1 MVKTT
6 RILTVAAALAVFGV
20 AALPIASYAVSDTS
34 NVTSQVQVTD
44 GVSIS
49 CAGNYAKNY
58 GAAAN
63 ATDSTGAG
71 SEATPGTCT
80 VISNVAAGYDLTV
93 AMTGATNNLVSG
105 GNTIAANASHAAGT
119 PGWAIDWD
127 SNPLTGGAND
137 NLSGTRKVVPVAG
150 SGASIASTSAVSANS
165 GDIYKYGFS
174 SSIAATTLAGT
185 YNGTVVFTVVTK

>member
-6 RILTVAAALAVFGV
+6 KILTAAMALAVFGV
-20 AALPIASYAVSDTS
+20 AALPAASYAVTDTS
-34 NVTSQVQVTD
+34 SVTVQVQVTD
-44 GVSIS
+44 GVSLS
-49 CAGNYAKNY
+49 CTGNYAHNY
-58 GAAAN
+58 GAATN
-63 ATDSTGAG
+63 ATDSTGAA

-80 VISNVAAGYDLTV
+80 VISNVSAGYDLTV

-105 GNTIAANASHAAGT
+105 GNNIAANASHAAGT

-127 SNPLTGGAND
+127 SNPATGGAAD
-137 NLSGTRKVVPVAG
+137 NLSGTRKVVPVSG
-150 SGASIASTSAVSANS
+150 SGTNISSPSTVSAVS

-174 SSIAATTLAGT
+174 SSIASTTLAGT